1 VGIMKGINP
10 FYFYLTKGIGI
21 AGLVFLPLYAHI
33 VDFKSAIV
41 VGLLLIIIYTVFIT
55 YWWKKISKINKGK
68 IIKSTKG
75 KIGSWHYLLFGM
87 AIIFGGLLIEITYR
101 IGDIWIMAFILLLGF
116 IVSNFNQTHYIA
128 IYENGAVFDGTA
140 YYDWN
145 EIEEI
150 KNGNKTIWKIK
161 NIPKEIVINEIK

>member
-1 VGIMKGINP
+1 MRGVNPYYTYQIKGVAIWII
-10 FYFYLTKGIGI
+10 FLLFYLIKVLTFKYVAIVAFLLI
-21 AGLVFLPLYAHI
+21 AGIFAFMGYE
-33 VDFKSAIV
+33 
-41 VGLLLIIIYTVFIT
+41 
-55 YWWKKISKINKGK
+55 WKKISKINKGK

-101 IGDIWIMAFILLLGF
+101 IEDIWIMAFILLLGF
-116 IVSNFNQTHYIA
+116 IVSNFNQTHYIT

>member
-1 VGIMKGINP
+1 MKGINP

-68 IIKSTKG
+68 IIKSVNG
-75 KIGSWHYLLFGM
+75 KIRSWHYLLAGLLLM
-87 AIIFGGLLIEITYR
+87 AIGGYLCVAISWT
-101 IGDIWIMAFILLLGF
+101 MVFILLLGF
-116 IVSNFNQTHYIA
+116 IVSNFNQTHYIT

-145 EIEEI
+145 EIEET

-161 NIPKEIVINEIK
+161 NIPKIVINEN